1 MYIISDNIKKET
13 KKLVK
18 ITKGRGEMEKLQ
30 KENSFVVELT
40 EAGVKEIKSH
50 KNIYTEDTK
59 PIGLQGREWG
69 TKNYITLW
77 TGILVSIPV
86 YMMASALL
94 AAGLTWYQSLFI
106 CVLGHSLVLIPSI
119 LLGKFGS
126 RYGAS
131 FPILS
136 KMVYGPKGT
145 SVPTLIR
152 AFMGCLWFGIQN
164 WIGSVALDAI
174 LTTILPFWE
183 KLPGSDF
190 ISFGIFVLINFYI
203 GYHGSR
209 AIRFL
214 EDYAAPVLIVLS
226 GVVIVWAVYMAV
238 SSGGIT
244 KLFTTE
250 VAGGNGDSFWKQF
263 FPSLTSMIAFDAT
276 IALNFS
282 DFTRHAKDEK
292 AQVKGQLI
300 GAPIMTAFIV
310 LVGICGTSGSE
321 IAFGEAFW
329 DPSVLVSQ
337 FGNPAIVI
345 IFSLFIILATLTTNV
360 PCNLTSAAVVFSS
373 LFSKKLTYKRA
384 VIVATLISICF
395 LPWRLVANPE
405 SYVYTLNGTL
415 AVFLGPITG
424 ICLAALWVQY
434 KNKLQLAD
442 LYRQDGG
449 AYYYKGGWNVLAI
462 GIMALLFVGIFACN
476 FVPAL
481 SWIYD
486 SSYLLGCVG
495 AFVLYSLLCK
505 KQK

>member
-1 MYIISDNIKKET
+1 MAE
-13 KKLVK
+13 
-18 ITKGRGEMEKLQ
+18 LQ
-30 KENSFVVELT
+30 KQNSFVVELT
-40 EAGVKEIKSH
+40 DEGVSEIQKH
-50 KNIYTEDTK
+50 KNIYTDDTK
-59 PIGLQGREWG
+59 PIALKDRDWSV
-69 TKNYITLW
+69 KNYITLW
-77 TGILVSIPV
+77 TGILVSVAV
-86 YMMASALL
+86 YTMASALL
-94 AAGLTWYQSLFI
+94 AAGLTWYQALFI

-136 KMVYGPKGT
+136 KMVFGPKGT
-145 SVPTLIR
+145 AVPTLIR

-164 WIGSVALDAI
+164 WIGSVAFHAI
-174 LTTILPFWE
+174 LTTILPFYAGI
-183 KLPGSDF
+183 PGSEF
-190 ISFGIFVLINFYI
+190 ISFGLFVLINFYI
-203 GYHGSR
+203 GYHGSK
-209 AIRFL
+209 AISFL
-214 EDYAAPVLIVLS
+214 EDYAAPILIFLS
-226 GVVIVWAVYMAV
+226 AVVIVWSVVVAVQA
-238 SSGGIT
+238 GGIGE
-244 KLFTTE
+244 LFNTT
-250 VAGGNGDSFWKQF
+250 VAGGSGESFWSQF

-282 DFTRHAKDEK
+282 DFTRHEK
-292 AQVKGQLI
+292 TEGAQVKGQLI

-321 IAFGEAFW
+321 LAFGEAFW
-329 DPSVLVSQ
+329 NPSDLVAQ
-337 FGNPAIVI
+337 FDNPLIVI

-384 VIVATLISICF
+384 VIVATIISICF

-424 ICLAALWVQY
+424 VCLAALWIQY
-434 KNKLQLAD
+434 KNNFKVVD

-449 AYYYKGGWNVLAI
+449 EYYYSSGWNVKALAVMI
-462 GIMALLFVGIFACN
+462 ALFVIIFACN
-476 FVPAL
+476 FIPAL

-486 SSYLLGCVG
+486 SSYLLGCVA
-495 AFVLYSLLCK
+495 AFIIYSLISK
-505 KQK
+505 K